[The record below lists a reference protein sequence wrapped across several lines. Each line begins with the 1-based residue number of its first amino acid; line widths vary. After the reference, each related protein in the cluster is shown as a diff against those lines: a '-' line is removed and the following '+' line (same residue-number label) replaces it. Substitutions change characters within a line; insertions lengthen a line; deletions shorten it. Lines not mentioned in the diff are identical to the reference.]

1 MGERLHEALMSL
13 SLQEEVA
20 HRAEREKRSLEEEIA
35 QLRTCLQ
42 TAEAEC
48 RALQVCNGQRDKYN

>member
-1 MGERLHEALMSL
+1 MHEALMSL